1 MSRNASFE
9 EIGEVLRQHDSFAV
23 VSHVR
28 PDGDAIGSIL
38 ALGHAL
44 EGLGKKVRYLNE
56 DGCPESLE
64 FLCGSELVEVSSE
77 AKDLEIDVAIILDTA
92 AHTRVGE
99 ASLAAISGT
108 KLLINIDHH
117 ISNPGYGD
125 LNLIDDKSPATGQI
139 IYDLLTALD
148 LPISEISRDSIYV
161 AVSTDTGSFQ
171 YPGTTQRTYAMAAD
185 LVARGLNV
193 GEINSLT
200 YDNQPYRKV
209 ELLRSLLC

>member
-56 DGCPESLE
+56 DGCPESLK
-64 FLCGSELVEVSSE
+64 FLRGSELVEVSSE
-77 AKDLEIDVAIILDTA
+77 AKDLEIDVAITLDTA
-92 AHTRVGE
+92 AHTRIGE
-99 ASLAAISGT
+99 ASLAAISGA
-108 KLLINIDHH
+108 KVLINIDHH

-139 IYDLLTALD
+139 IYL
-148 LPISEISRDSIYV
+148 
-161 AVSTDTGSFQ
+161 
-171 YPGTTQRTYAMAAD
+171 
-185 LVARGLNV
+185 
-193 GEINSLT
+193 SLIHI
-200 YDNQPYRKV
+200 
-209 ELLRSLLC
+209 